1 MTTSEREFRIRP
13 GRIRQGRSA
22 KAKSFISRVLR
33 AANAAGH
40 MPPLSVVNG
49 RYAARAHST
58 FGRGRVSFSRE
69 RLFAPA
75 RRVTVKARIARH
87 KGRAFRS
94 APLATHLAYLKRD
107 GVTRD
112 GQPARMFDATG
123 DQADEAG
130 FEARG
135 RGDRHHFRFIVS
147 PEDAADM
154 VDLRAFTRDLMRQME
169 ADLSTRLEWIAVDHW
184 NTDNPH
190 VHVLVRGVD
199 ETGADLVIS
208 RDYISRGLRA
218 RAEELVG
225 LELGPKPEH
234 EIRSALEKEITAD
247 RWTRLDGEIRMA
259 ADEVGAIDLRQDA
272 PGLPDRQVVGLMRGR
287 LQYLER
293 LGLATAAGP
302 NEWMIEL
309 GAERKLRELSTRDD
323 IIKTM
328 HRAFADLGEE
338 RAIADY
344 AIDGFQADSP
354 IVGRLVDRGLH
365 DELTGEAYAVI
376 DGVDGRAH
384 HVRFRGLEAF
394 AQAPLAG
401 GIVEVR
407 RFGGS
412 DEVRPTL
419 VLATR
424 SDLGLAE
431 QVGAE
436 GATWLDHRLVER
448 EPMPLAPGGFGAEAR
463 DALRARTEHLVS
475 QGLARPDGQRI
486 VVQRDLLKTLRQ
498 RELEAVGARI
508 SAELK
513 LPHLP
518 VEPGAPVAGTYRQR
532 LALASGRFALIDN
545 GLGFHLVPW
554 SREMDQRLGKSVT
567 GLAKAGGIEWQLGR
581 KRDLGL

>member
-1 MTTSEREFRIRP
+1 MSTGEREFRVRP
-13 GRIRQGRSA
+13 GRIRHGRA
-22 KAKSFISRVLR
+22 PKAKSFINRVLR

-40 MPPLSVVNG
+40 VASNTALSG
-49 RYAARAHST
+49 RHAVRAHSL
-58 FGRGRVSFSRE
+58 FGRGRLSFARE
-69 RLFAPA
+69 RLFSPA
-75 RRVTVKARIARH
+75 RRVTVKARIVRH

-94 APLATHLAYLKRD
+94 APLSAHLAYLKRD

-112 GQPARMFDATG
+112 GEPARMFDGRG
-123 DQADEAG
+123 DQADEAA
-130 FEARG
+130 FEKEG
-135 RGDRHHFRFIVS
+135 RGNRHHFRFIVS

-154 VDLRAFTRDLMRQME
+154 VDLKAFTRDLMRQME

-208 RDYISRGLRA
+208 RDYISRGLRS
-218 RAEELVG
+218 RAEELVA

-234 EIRSALEKEITAD
+234 EIRSALEKEITVD
-247 RWTRLDGEIRMA
+247 RWTRLDREIQMA
-259 ADEVGAIDLRQDA
+259 ADEAGAIDLRQDA
-272 PGLPDRQVVGLMRGR
+272 PGLPDRQVAGLMRGR

-302 NEWMIEL
+302 NEWMVEL
-309 GAERKLRELSTRDD
+309 GAERKLRELGARGD

-328 HRAFADLGEE
+328 HRAFSLRGQE

-344 AIDGFQADSP
+344 AIDGLGDSSP
-354 IVGRLVDRGLH
+354 IIGRLVDRGLH

-376 DGVDGRAH
+376 DGIDGRAH

-394 AQAPLAG
+394 AQVPPVG
-401 GIVEVR
+401 GVVEIR
-407 RFGGS
+407 RFGGP
-412 DEVRPTL
+412 DEARPTL

-424 SDLGLAE
+424 SDLSLAD
-431 QVGAE
+431 QVTAE

-448 EPMPLAPGGFGAEAR
+448 EPMPLAHGGFGAETR
-463 DALRARTEHLVS
+463 DALRARAEHLADL
-475 QGLARPDGQRI
+475 GLARRQGQRI
-486 VVQRDLLKTLRQ
+486 VVQRDLLNTLRQ
-498 RELEAVGARI
+498 RELDAVGVRL

-513 LPHLP
+513 VPHLP
-518 VEPGAPVAGTYRQR
+518 VVPSTPVAGTYRQR
-532 LALASGRFALIDN
+532 LILASGRFAMIDN
-545 GLGFHLVPW
+545 GLGFQLVPW
-554 SREMDQRLGKSVT
+554 SREIDHRLGESVT

-581 KRDLGL
+581 KRDLSL